1 MSLVTYFA
9 SKENEALK
17 VAEDSNYM
25 PKGMEV
31 LESEARAK
39 TKESLEEYF
48 DFVAD
53 LERKDWFVQ
62 YLNSIVETYDPH
74 TFYFAPEEKDRFDMD
89 MSGKFE
95 GIGARLQK
103 RKDQTKIVE
112 IISGGPVWRDQ
123 RIEVGDEIIKVG
135 QSGEDPVDIVGM
147 RLDDAIKL
155 IKGPKGSL
163 VDLTVKK

>member
-1 MSLVTYFA
+1 
-9 SKENEALK
+9 
-17 VAEDSNYM
+17 
-25 PKGMEV
+25 
-31 LESEARAK
+31 
-39 TKESLEEYF
+39 
-48 DFVAD
+48 
-53 LERKDWFVQ
+53 
-62 YLNSIVETYDPH
+62 
-74 TFYFAPEEKDRFDMD
+74 MD

-123 RIEVGDEIIKVG
+123 NIEVGDEIIKVG

-147 RLDDAIKL
+147 RLGDAIKL

-163 VDLTVKK
+163 VDLTVKKVDGSIQVISSPTSMLWSLQTGPPEIISTILVWSLRF